1 MVQQASELSKKPHVV
16 IATPGR
22 LASLMS
28 TDSDFTFKN
37 IKYLVLDEAD
47 RLLESSFEEDL
58 KVCMNNVETNF
69 SNNLSS
75 MYRFFFSIYIV
86 WMLPSSDIIIF
97 VMYLCVSCAL
107 LYHLSYPVHVGTA
120 FSVRLSE
127 C

>member
-75 MYRFFFSIYIV
+75 MYVFFSIYIV
-86 WMLPSSDIIIF
+86 WSLPSSDIIIF

-120 FSVRLSE
+120 FSVRLSKD
-127 C
+127 